1 MQQSLIEKTLDALTI
16 DSAKTTDTLECPQ
29 AATICFVTV
38 ASAASSPV
46 GTTIQAQGSLDGTNF
61 KALDSAVS
69 VTGNGTF
76 GVNLTGIN
84 AAFRYYRLAY
94 AWTSGSYVATTSILF
109 KGEEV

>member
-1 MQQSLIEKTLDALTI
+1 MKQNLIQKTLTAVTI
-16 DSAKTTDTLECPQ
+16 NAATTTASFDCSQ
-29 AATICFVTV
+29 ADTICFVVV

-76 GVNLTGIN
+76 AVHLNGAN

-94 AWTSGSYVATTSILF
+94 AWTSGSYLATTSVLF